1 MFGIDLID
9 ASLLPA
15 MTIARVAGIISFLSH
30 CVLPIVPPY
39 LAYMSGVSLNDMTSE
54 SAGRRR
60 AIIAALFFVMG
71 LSTVFLILGF
81 TASVFGTFCVD

>member
-15 MTIARVAGIISFLSH
+15 ITVALVAGIISFLSP

-39 LAYMSGVSLNDMTSE
+39 LAYMSGVSLNDMSSE
-54 SAGRRR
+54 RQARRR
-60 AIIAALFFVMG
+60 LVVFGPLRGFRIELIKGRPGGLPFFVNA
-71 LSTVFLILGF
+71 FR
-81 TASVFGTFCVD
+81 